1 MNDWLG
7 ALREL
12 PLDLVSVAHQ
22 PMTPRYS
29 RALNKRIYLL
39 REGIQLGERS
49 ADYKQAIEI
58 ALFEENPNGNKNSGF
73 YACVRIFLDE
83 KRSVLSAVIFCFYDG
98 TEKSPGFKSVEA
110 ALKYALEGG
119 FS

>member
-7 ALREL
+7 SLRKL

-22 PMTPRYS
+22 PITPRYS
-29 RALNKRIYLL
+29 RALDKRIYLL
-39 REGIQLGERS
+39 REGVLLGERS
-49 ADYKQAIEI
+49 TGYKQAVEVAIF
-58 ALFEENPNGNKNSGF
+58 AENPNGNKKPGY
-73 YACVRIFLDE
+73 YACLRIFLDE
-83 KRSVLSAVIFCFYDG
+83 KKAVSSAVVFCFYDG
-98 TEKSPGFKSVEA
+98 TERSPGFKSVDS

>member
-1 MNDWLG
+1 MNDWLA

-29 RALNKRIYLL
+29 RALDKRIYLL
-39 REGIQLGERS
+39 REAVLLGERS
-49 ADYKQAIEI
+49 ANYKQAIEI
-58 ALFEENPNGNKNSGF
+58 ALFAENPNGNKKPGY
-73 YACVRIFLDE
+73 YACMRIFLDE
-83 KRSVLSAVIFCFYDG
+83 KRAVLSAVVFCFYDVS
-98 TEKSPGFKSVEA
+98 EKSPGFKNVDT

>member
-1 MNDWLG
+1 MDNWLG
-7 ALREL
+7 VLKEL

-29 RALNKRIYLL
+29 RALDKRIYLL
-39 REGIQLGERS
+39 REGVLLGERS
-49 ADYKQAIEI
+49 ASFKQAVEI
-58 ALFEENPNGNKNSGF
+58 ALFAENPNGNKKPGY

-83 KRSVLSAVIFCFYDG
+83 KRTVLSAVIFCFYDG
-98 TEKSPGFKSVEA
+98 TEKSPGFKNVDA

>member
-1 MNDWLG
+1 MNNWLA
-7 ALREL
+7 ALNEL

-29 RALNKRIYLL
+29 RALDKRIYLI
-39 REGIQLGERS
+39 REGVLLGERS
-49 ADYKQAIEI
+49 ASYNNAVEI
-58 ALFEENPNGNKNSGF
+58 ALFAENPNGSKKPGF
-73 YACVRIFLDE
+73 YACIRLFLDE
-83 KRSVLSAVIFCFYDG
+83 KKTVLSAVIFCFYDG
-98 TEKSPGFKSVEA
+98 TEKSPGYKCVDS